1 MAFQIAPSFPPG
13 AASFF
18 RLHASYFRFN
28 ACFGYVYH
36 TICELSTGH
45 IDLNSFETSKSEVD
59 MSNLSGPNFSNLNTI
74 FMLLQMY
81 TNDDKFVVYG
91 SY

>member
-1 MAFQIAPSFPPG
+1 M
-13 AASFF
+13 
-18 RLHASYFRFN
+18 RLIFVSN

-59 MSNLSGPNFSNLNTI
+59 MSNLSGPNFSNFNAI

-81 TNDDKFVVYG
+81 TNIDKFVVYG